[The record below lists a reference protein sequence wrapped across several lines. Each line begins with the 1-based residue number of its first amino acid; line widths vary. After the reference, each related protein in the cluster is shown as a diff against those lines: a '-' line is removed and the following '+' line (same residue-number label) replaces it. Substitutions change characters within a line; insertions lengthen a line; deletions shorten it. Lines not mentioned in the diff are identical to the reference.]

1 MAVLTYNGL
10 FFNEFKKLLRER
22 ITDEMANVANGSAQT
37 FEGYREQVG
46 VIRGLTE
53 AVEICEEAV
62 KKADQHE
69 RGVG

>member
-1 MAVLTYNGL
+1 MAALTYNGL
-10 FFNEFKKLLRER
+10 FFNEFKKLLNER
-22 ITDEMANVANGSAQT
+22 IAEAKANLALGSAQT